1 MRSHDMGCSGNRE
14 VRTPH
19 LDALASEGVRFSNA
33 VSTCPICTP
42 YRAALLT
49 GRYPL
54 SNGMMLND
62 VRLPVTETS
71 IAHVLGGAGY
81 ATAYLGK
88 WHLDGPYRGG
98 FTPPGPR
105 RQGFDYWAAAN
116 CTHDYMH
123 SFYYRDDPAPIPI
136 AGYDADFFTD
146 LTIDYMREG
155 SRDQPFALF
164 LSWGPPHCPYTEMP
178 PEYLTY
184 DPASLTPRPN
194 STRPQLERLAG
205 YYAHITALD
214 RNVGRLRAALSDLG
228 LAEDTLFIFTSD
240 HGDMLGSHGCNYK
253 QRPWEESVSVPFL
266 AHLPG
271 VCPPGE
277 VSDTLLNVPDL
288 MPTML
293 SLAGVECPHT
303 VEGYDLSPAFRGEA
317 GFEPASAFISNPCPF
332 LESIPEWRGVRTKT
346 HTYARTLAGPW
357 LLYDNVADP
366 YQLRNLVDEADAA
379 PLRSEL
385 EAELGRWLEQLG
397 DEFLPREAYWERFG
411 YTVDASGAIPCYGE
425 LGLNDPN

>member
-1 MRSHDMGCSGNRE
+1 M
-14 VRTPH
+14 
-19 LDALASEGVRFSNA
+19 
-33 VSTCPICTP
+33 
-42 YRAALLT
+42 
-49 GRYPL
+49 
-54 SNGMMLND
+54 
-62 VRLPVTETS
+62 
-71 IAHVLGGAGY
+71 
-81 ATAYLGK
+81 
-88 WHLDGPYRGG
+88 
-98 FTPPGPR
+98 
-105 RQGFDYWAAAN
+105 
-116 CTHDYMH
+116 
-123 SFYYRDDPAPIPI
+123 
-136 AGYDADFFTD
+136 
-146 LTIDYMREG
+146 
-155 SRDQPFALF
+155 
-164 LSWGPPHCPYTEMP
+164 
-178 PEYLTY
+178 
-184 DPASLTPRPN
+184 
-194 STRPQLERLAG
+194 
-205 YYAHITALD
+205 
-214 RNVGRLRAALSDLG
+214 
-228 LAEDTLFIFTSD
+228 
-240 HGDMLGSHGCNYK
+240 
-253 QRPWEESVSVPFL
+253 L